1 MSNTAPSPAEAVN
14 QRLSM
19 QMRLIDLKQWESLVS
34 RIAEPATAEVI
45 VEFLDSDP
53 TLKNRHAGIYMR
65 ARETVLRHRARQA
78 KAEQRKELLHRCLA
92 WITRSSHKPRAKPLV
107 WPELLPL

>member
-1 MSNTAPSPAEAVN
+1 
-14 QRLSM
+14 M

-45 VEFLDSDP
+45 VEFLDTDP
-53 TLKNRHAGIYMR
+53 TLKGRHAGIYMR
-65 ARETVLRHRARQA
+65 ARETVLRTRARRA
-78 KAEQRKELLHRCLA
+78 KADKRREWLRRCLD
-92 WITRSSHKPRAKPLV
+92 WISRSSRRARGKPRLV